1 MEWSPSYKRVL
12 GEQTF
17 VSEIRQ
23 NDKSGIND
31 ENNVKLD
38 SSPLRMEFLRRK
50 LKFVQDTMEEQ
61 GVDMWITFTREGNE
75 DPLAQDLRFS
85 DLTWRSAAIIERNGR
100 RTAIVGSLESETV
113 RQQKF
118 YDEIIGYGSEGAA
131 PKLRDFVKKRKPQK
145 IAVNKS
151 HDEGAADGLT
161 SGMDT
166 YLRVALKDYAKRLV
180 SAEDLA
186 IALRARLVPGE
197 IELVKKSIRECEK
210 IYDDLE
216 DAIKPGKKDR
226 EVHEFAHKLLKERKL
241 SPAWAI
247 DRCPSVLVGNNP
259 MGHVGYYGARIRR
272 GDFVKLDFGV
282 KYDGYCSDIQRNYFV
297 GPGIVPKGMARMFK
311 TAREANDAA
320 LSILKPGV
328 PGYKVDEAGRRLI
341 VRRGFAEYKHALG
354 HVLGR
359 STHEIGP
366 LLGPRW
372 PNRYGKQGEKPVQKD
387 MVFTIE
393 PSVTSKFG
401 TCNLEQD
408 VLVTSNGYQ
417 ELSKPQDEIIQLG

>member
-12 GEQTF
+12 GEQKF
-17 VSEIRQ
+17 VSQVRQ
-23 NDKSGIND
+23 NDKSNNND
-31 ENNVKLD
+31 NNDVKLD
-38 SSPLRMEFLRRK
+38 SAPLRMEFLRRK
-50 LKFVQDTMEEQ
+50 LKFVQDTMDEQ

-85 DLTWRSAAIIERNGR
+85 DLTWRSAAAIERNGR

-131 PKLRDFVKKRKPQK
+131 PKLRDLVKKHRPEK

-161 SGMDT
+161 SGMET
-166 YLRVALKDYAKRLV
+166 YLRAALKDFAKRLV

-197 IELVKKSIRECEK
+197 VELVKKSIRECEK
-210 IYDDLE
+210 IYDSLE
-216 DAIKPGKKDR
+216 DVIKPGKKDR

-297 GPGIVPKGMARMFK
+297 GPGIVPKGVERMFK

-328 PGYKVDEAGRRLI
+328 PGYKVDDAGRRLI
-341 VRRGFAEYKHALG
+341 VRRGFSEYKHALG

-359 STHEIGP
+359 STH
-366 LLGPRW
+366 
-372 PNRYGKQGEKPVQKD
+372 
-387 MVFTIE
+387 
-393 PSVTSKFG
+393 
-401 TCNLEQD
+401 
-408 VLVTSNGYQ
+408 
-417 ELSKPQDEIIQLG
+417 

>member
-1 MEWSPSYKRVL
+1 M
-12 GEQTF
+12 
-17 VSEIRQ
+17 
-23 NDKSGIND
+23 
-31 ENNVKLD
+31 KLD

-85 DLTWRSAAIIERNGR
+85 DLTWRSAAIIERNGH

-166 YLRVALKDYAKRLV
+166 YLRAALKDYAKRLV

-186 IALRARLVPGE
+186 IALRARLVSAE
-197 IELVKKSIRECEK
+197 VELVKKSIRECEK

-216 DAIKPGKKDR
+216 DAIKPGKKDK

-297 GPGIVPKGMARMFK
+297 GPGIVPKGVERMFR

-320 LSILKPGV
+320 LSVLKPGV

-341 VRRGFAEYKHALG
+341 VHSRDWTIAGSEVAEQVRQTGREASSEG
-354 HVLGR
+354 HGLHHR
-359 STHEIGP
+359 AIS
-366 LLGPRW
+366 
-372 PNRYGKQGEKPVQKD
+372 Y
-387 MVFTIE
+387 
-393 PSVTSKFG
+393 
-401 TCNLEQD
+401 
-408 VLVTSNGYQ
+408 
-417 ELSKPQDEIIQLG
+417 

>member
-12 GEQTF
+12 GEQEL

-31 ENNVKLD
+31 ENNATLAR
-38 SSPLRMEFLRRK
+38 SPLSMEFLRRK

-61 GVDMWITFTREGNE
+61 GVDMWITFTRGGNE

-100 RTAIVGSLESETV
+100 RTAIVGSLESETI

-186 IALRARLVPGE
+186 IDFRAQMVSGE
-197 IELVKKSIRECEK
+197 VE
-210 IYDDLE
+210 
-216 DAIKPGKKDR
+216 
-226 EVHEFAHKLLKERKL
+226 
-241 SPAWAI
+241 
-247 DRCPSVLVGNNP
+247 
-259 MGHVGYYGARIRR
+259 
-272 GDFVKLDFGV
+272 
-282 KYDGYCSDIQRNYFV
+282 
-297 GPGIVPKGMARMFK
+297 
-311 TAREANDAA
+311 
-320 LSILKPGV
+320 
-328 PGYKVDEAGRRLI
+328 
-341 VRRGFAEYKHALG
+341 
-354 HVLGR
+354 
-359 STHEIGP
+359 
-366 LLGPRW
+366 
-372 PNRYGKQGEKPVQKD
+372 
-387 MVFTIE
+387 
-393 PSVTSKFG
+393 
-401 TCNLEQD
+401 
-408 VLVTSNGYQ
+408 
-417 ELSKPQDEIIQLG
+417 

>member
-1 MEWSPSYKRVL
+1 M
-12 GEQTF
+12 
-17 VSEIRQ
+17 
-23 NDKSGIND
+23 
-31 ENNVKLD
+31 KLD

-50 LKFVQDTMEEQ
+50 LKFVQDTMNEQ
-61 GVDMWITFTREGNE
+61 GIDMWITFSREGNE

-85 DLTWRSAAIIERNGR
+85 DLTWRSAAIVERDGR

-113 RQQKF
+113 GQQKF
-118 YDEIIGYGSEGAA
+118 YDQIIGYGSEGAA
-131 PKLRDFVKKRKPQK
+131 PKLREFVKKRRPRK

-151 HDEGAADGLT
+151 HDEGAADGLS
-161 SGMDT
+161 SGMET
-166 YLRVALKDYAKRLV
+166 YLRSALKDYAKRFV

-197 IELVKKSIRECEK
+197 VELVKKSIRECEK
-210 IYDDLE
+210 IYDSLE
-216 DAIKPGKKDR
+216 DVIRPGKKDK
-226 EVHEFAHKLLKERKL
+226 EVHEYAHRLLREKKLR
-241 SPAWAI
+241 SAWATE
-247 DRCPSVLVGNNP
+247 RCPSVLVGNNS
-259 MGHVGYYGARIRR
+259 MSHVGYFGARITK

-297 GPGIVPKGMARMFK
+297 GPGTVPKGVERMFK
-311 TAREANDAA
+311 TAREANNAA
-320 LSILKPGV
+320 LSVLKIGV

-341 VRRGFAEYKHALG
+341 VRRGFSEYKHALG

-393 PSVTSKFG
+393 PSVTSRFG

-408 VLVTSNGYQ
+408 VLVTGRGYE
-417 ELSKPQDEIIQLG
+417 ELSKPQDELIRVG

>member
-1 MEWSPSYKRVL
+1 
-12 GEQTF
+12 
-17 VSEIRQ
+17 
-23 NDKSGIND
+23 
-31 ENNVKLD
+31 
-38 SSPLRMEFLRRK
+38 MEFLRRK
-50 LKFVQDTMEEQ
+50 LRFVQDTMKEQ

-85 DLTWRSAAIIERNGR
+85 DLTWRSAAIIEQNGH

-131 PKLRDFVKKRKPQK
+131 PKLREFVKKKKPKK
-145 IAVNKS
+145 IAINKS

-161 SGMDT
+161 SGMEM
-166 YLRVALKDYAKRLV
+166 YLRSTLKDYASRLV

-186 IALRARLVPGE
+186 IALRAKLVPGE
-197 IELVKKSIRECEK
+197 IELVKRSIRECEK
-210 IYDDLE
+210 IYDSIE
-216 DAIKPGKKDR
+216 DAIKPGKKDK
-226 EVHEFAHKLLKERKL
+226 EVHEFAHKLLKEKKL
-241 SPAWAI
+241 TPAWAI

-259 MGHVGYYGARIRR
+259 MGHVGYFGSRIRK

-282 KYDGYCSDIQRNYFV
+282 KYQGYCSDIQRNYFV
-297 GPGIVPKGMARMFK
+297 GPGIVPKAVQRMFN
-311 TAREANDAA
+311 TAREANNIA
-320 LSILKPGV
+320 LRVLKPGTL
-328 PGYKVDEAGRRLI
+328 GYKVDEAGRKLI
-341 VRRGFAEYKHALG
+341 VRRGFPEYKHALG

-372 PNRYGKQGEKPVQKD
+372 PNRYGKQGEKPVRKN

-417 ELSKPQDEIIQLG
+417 ELSKPQEAIIQLG

>member
-23 NDKSGIND
+23 NDKSNTSD
-31 ENNVKLD
+31 SNSVKLD

-50 LKFVQDTMEEQ
+50 LKFVQDTMGEQ

-113 RQQKF
+113 GQQKF

-161 SGMDT
+161 SGMET
-166 YLRVALKDYAKRLV
+166 YLRAALKDFAKRLV

-197 IELVKKSIRECEK
+197 VELVKKSIRECEK
-210 IYDDLE
+210 IYDSLE
-216 DAIKPGKKDR
+216 DVIKPGKKDR

-259 MGHVGYYGARIRR
+259 MGHVGYYGARIRGEILSSWTLASSTMDIVAIFSGTISSDPDSFR
-272 GDFVKLDFGV
+272 REWRA
-282 KYDGYCSDIQRNYFV
+282 CSRLQERQ
-297 GPGIVPKGMARMFK
+297 MTR
-311 TAREANDAA
+311 
-320 LSILKPGV
+320 LS
-328 PGYKVDEAGRRLI
+328 R
-341 VRRGFAEYKHALG
+341 F
-354 HVLGR
+354 
-359 STHEIGP
+359 
-366 LLGPRW
+366 
-372 PNRYGKQGEKPVQKD
+372 
-387 MVFTIE
+387 
-393 PSVTSKFG
+393 
-401 TCNLEQD
+401 
-408 VLVTSNGYQ
+408 
-417 ELSKPQDEIIQLG
+417 

>member
-1 MEWSPSYKRVL
+1 
-12 GEQTF
+12 
-17 VSEIRQ
+17 
-23 NDKSGIND
+23 
-31 ENNVKLD
+31 
-38 SSPLRMEFLRRK
+38 MEFLRRK
-50 LKFVQDTMEEQ
+50 LKLIQNAMDKDS
-61 GVDMWITFTREGNE
+61 VDMWITFSREGNE

-85 DLTWRSAAIIERNGR
+85 DLTWRSAAIIERDGH

-113 RQQKF
+113 GQQKF
-118 YDEIIGYGSEGAA
+118 YDEIVGYGSEGAS
-131 PKLRDFVKKRKPQK
+131 PKLREFVRKRNPRK
-145 IAVNKS
+145 IAINKS

-161 SGMDT
+161 SGMEQ
-166 YLRVALKDYAKRLV
+166 YLRSALKDYAKRFV

-197 IELVKKSIRECEK
+197 VELVKKAVQECEK
-210 IYDDLE
+210 IYDSIE
-216 DAIKPGKKDR
+216 DVIKPGKKDR
-226 EVHEFAHKLLKERKL
+226 EIHEYAHRLLKEKKL
-241 SPAWAI
+241 DSAWAL

-259 MGHVGYYGARIRR
+259 MGHVGYFGTKIKR

-282 KYDGYCSDIQRNYFV
+282 KRDGYCSDIQRNYFV
-297 GPGIVPKGMARMFK
+297 GPGTVPQGVQRMFK

-328 PGYKVDEAGRRLI
+328 PGYRVDEAGRKTI
-341 VRRGFAEYKHALG
+341 VKNGFKEYKHALG

-359 STHEIGP
+359 ITHEIGP

-372 PNRYGKQGEKPVQKD
+372 PNRYGKQGEKAVQAD

-393 PSVTSKFG
+393 PSVTGRFG

-408 VLVTSNGYQ
+408 VLVTRNGY
-417 ELSKPQDEIIQLG
+417 EEISKPQNELTIVG

>member
-1 MEWSPSYKRVL
+1 MSNEALGLGKMISQLSSTAPS
-12 GEQTF
+12 
-17 VSEIRQ
+17 
-23 NDKSGIND
+23 
-31 ENNVKLD
+31 VKLD

-50 LKFVQDTMEEQ
+50 LKFIQDTMKEQ
-61 GVDMWITFTREGNE
+61 GVDMWITFSREGNE
-75 DPLAQDLRFS
+75 DPLAHDLRFS
-85 DLTWRSAAIIERNGR
+85 DLTWRSAAIIEQNGK

-113 RQQKF
+113 RQEKF

-161 SGMDT
+161 SGMET
-166 YLRVALKDYAKRLV
+166 YLRAALKDYAKRLV

-197 IELVKKSIRECEK
+197 VELVKKAIRECEN
-210 IYDDLE
+210 IYDSLE
-216 DAIKPGKKDR
+216 EMIKPGKKDK
-226 EVHEFAHKLLKERKL
+226 EVHEFAHKLLKEKKL

-259 MGHVGYYGARIRR
+259 MSHVGYFGAKIKR

-282 KYDGYCSDIQRNYFV
+282 KYEGYCSDIQRNYFV
-297 GPGIVPKGMARMFK
+297 GPGLVPKTVQRMFD
-311 TAREANDAA
+311 TAREANNAA
-320 LSILKPGV
+320 LSVLKPGL

-341 VRRGFAEYKHALG
+341 VRGGFPEYKHALG
-354 HVLGR
+354 HALGR

-372 PNRYGKQGEKPVQKD
+372 PNRYGRQGEKAVQKD

-393 PSVTSKFG
+393 PSVTSKLG

-408 VLVTSNGYQ
+408 VLVTSKGYE
-417 ELSKPQDEIIQLG
+417 ELSKPQEALIQVG

>member
-1 MEWSPSYKRVL
+1 ML
-12 GEQTF
+12 GEQEL

-23 NDKSGIND
+23 NDKSGSND
-31 ENNVKLD
+31 SINVKLD
-38 SSPLRMEFLRRK
+38 SAPLRMEFLRRK
-50 LKFVQDTMEEQ
+50 LKFVQDTMGEQ

-85 DLTWRSAAIIERNGR
+85 DLTWRSAAIIERNGH
-100 RTAIVGSLESETV
+100 RTAIVGSLESETIG
-113 RQQKF
+113 QQKF

-186 IALRARLVPGE
+186 IALRARLVSGE
-197 IELVKKSIRECEK
+197 VELVKKSIRECEK

-216 DAIKPGKKDR
+216 DAIKPGKKDK

-259 MGHVGYYGARIRR
+259 MGHVGYYGTRIRR

-297 GPGIVPKGMARMFK
+297 GPGIVPKGVERMFG

-320 LSILKPGV
+320 LSVLKPGV

-341 VRRGFAEYKHALG
+341 VRRGFSEYKHALG

-372 PNRYGKQGEKPVQKD
+372 PNRYGKQGEKAVQKD

-393 PSVTSKFG
+393 PSVTSKLG

-408 VLVTSNGYQ
+408 VLVTSNVYQ
-417 ELSKPQDEIIQLG
+417 ELSKPQEAIIQLG

>member
-1 MEWSPSYKRVL
+1 ML
-12 GEQTF
+12 GEQEL

-23 NDKSGIND
+23 NDKSGSND
-31 ENNVKLD
+31 SINVKLD
-38 SSPLRMEFLRRK
+38 SAPLRMEFLRRK
-50 LKFVQDTMEEQ
+50 LKFVQDTMGEQ

-85 DLTWRSAAIIERNGR
+85 DLTWRSAAIIERNGH
-100 RTAIVGSLESETV
+100 RTAIVGSLESETIG
-113 RQQKF
+113 QQKF

-186 IALRARLVPGE
+186 IALRARLVSGE
-197 IELVKKSIRECEK
+197 VELVKKSIRECEK

-297 GPGIVPKGMARMFK
+297 GPGIVPKGVERMFG

-341 VRRGFAEYKHALG
+341 VRRGFSEYKHALG

-372 PNRYGKQGEKPVQKD
+372 PNRYGKQGEKVVQKD

-393 PSVTSKFG
+393 PSVTSKLG

-408 VLVTSNGYQ
+408 VLVTSKGYE
-417 ELSKPQDEIIQLG
+417 ELSKPQDELIQVG